1 MPSCCTPTSTRVTGI
16 TSLIYFHLLPSTSMP
31 WTLPGALT
39 PSWASKPSTRGLVWL
54 PEISLFLLITFKY
67 IPHIQ
72 FSLSFATSE
81 SLFPAVDSL
90 PLVAVLPSLL
100 QFKFA
105 RHVAILLA
113 SFVCT
118 YFKHLWA

>member
-1 MPSCCTPTSTRVTGI
+1 
-16 TSLIYFHLLPSTSMP
+16 MP
-31 WTLPGALT
+31 WALPGALT
-39 PSWASKPSTRGLVWL
+39 PSWASKLCTGGLVWL
-54 PEISLFLLITFKY
+54 SEISLFFLITFKY

-81 SLFPAVDSL
+81 SFTPSVDSL
-90 PLVAVLPSLL
+90 SLVAMLPNLL
-100 QFKFA
+100 QFKLA
-105 RHVAILLA
+105 LHVAVPFA